1 MTFQP
6 CFQPFSNL
14 LNAVGKLKH
23 LISGDKLPTFQPFQG
38 FCCPNTRTRARL
50 SIMFFLER
58 LESIEIMAVFCGFF
72 FPTPIEKL
80 GKSVGKV
87 GKGDFYG

>member
-14 LNAVGKLKH
+14 LKAVGKFKH
-23 LISGDKLPTFQPFQG
+23 LISGDKLSTFQPFQG
-38 FCCPNTRTRARL
+38 FCDPNTRTRARL

-58 LESIEIMAVFCGFF
+58 LESIEKSAVFCGFC
-72 FPTPIEKL
+72 FPTHIGNL
-80 GKSVGKV
+80 GKLVGKA